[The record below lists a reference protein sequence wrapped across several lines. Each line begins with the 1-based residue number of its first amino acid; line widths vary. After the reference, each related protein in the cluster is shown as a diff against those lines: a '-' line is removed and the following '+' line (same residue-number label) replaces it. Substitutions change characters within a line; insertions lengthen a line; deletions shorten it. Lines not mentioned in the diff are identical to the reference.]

1 MSGVRQLPQM
11 FSFPRRFPEKSQLAR
26 LLPRCGQKAPGHG
39 HYVSRQLNCR
49 NEMKH
54 QHHFDPM
61 TPRLRQMATILG
73 MIDDL
78 NGFAGHLDCD
88 IAAQEHAQEIASP
101 LLVSLTSR
109 RDRLRETLAL
119 LETRLADIRGFQG

>member
-1 MSGVRQLPQM
+1 M
-11 FSFPRRFPEKSQLAR
+11 FSFRPIRSVSRPLTIGWAFAKVRA
-26 LLPRCGQKAPGHG
+26 KAPSQGHF
-39 HYVSRQLNCR
+39 VSRQINCR

-54 QHHFDPM
+54 QRHFDPM
-61 TPRLRQMATILG
+61 TPRLRQVATILG

-78 NGFAGHLDCD
+78 NRVAGHLDCD
-88 IAAQEHAQEIASP
+88 IAAQEIASP
-101 LLVSLTSR
+101 LLASLTSR